1 MHLDTESIFKYF
13 NRKQDNRLLMESP
26 KRWIWVLALL
36 NILVNDLE
44 VRVHSEISVFAHYTS
59 YSYG

>member
-44 VRVHSEISVFAHYTS
+44 VKVHSEISAFAHYTS